1 MEFSLDSSD
10 KDYWI
15 KTISNYCLE
24 IKKDGTIKDYDII
37 IDSKVYVKDLEPFHI
52 TLLACFLH
60 LLQANKDT
68 KLNIITNKDL
78 SHFLKDE
85 LQLDVYFNNY
95 KRKHQKAKSEH
106 ILNLWQVESSK
117 TMEYTHSVES
127 YFQKRFFAGKDLT
140 AFVSSLEEI
149 YFNVC
154 DHSKS
159 RTDAYS
165 YINYKE
171 DSKYIQV
178 AVCDFG
184 VGIPTSLRNGGIVYS
199 NDKEYLE
206 NSIKRGVTCQSSTH
220 NKGFGLDNIISI
232 LQGKAYIRIVSNKA
246 LLLSDGTLNEE
257 TKKFNTK
264 TFDLD
269 FYFNGT
275 LIYIDIPIETF
286 EDTEIEDSFEF

>member
-1 MEFSLDSSD
+1 MEINKVF
-10 KDYWI
+10 I
-15 KTISNYCLE
+15 
-24 IKKDGTIKDYDII
+24 IKDIEII
-37 IDSKVYVKDLEPFHI
+37 IDSNVSVKDLEPFHI
-52 TLLACFLH
+52 TLLACFIH
-60 LLQANKDT
+60 LLEKNKGY
-68 KLNIITNKDL
+68 IISIKASDDM
-78 SHFLKDE
+78 SCFLKDKIK
-85 LQLDVYFNNY
+85 LDIYFSNPQ
-95 KRKHQKAKSEH
+95 RKHQKSTLEH
-106 ILNLWQVESSK
+106 ILNLWQVESAK
-117 TMEYTHSVES
+117 TVEYTRSIES
-127 YFQKRFFAGKDLT
+127 YFQKHFFVGKDLT

-159 RTDAYS
+159 RKNAYS
-165 YINYKE
+165 YIHYKE
-171 DSKYIQV
+171 DGKYIQV

-184 VGIPTSLRNGGIVYS
+184 IGIPTSLRNGGLVYS

-206 NSIKRGVTCQSSTH
+206 NSITRGVTCQSSTH

-246 LLLSDGTLNEE
+246 LLISDGTLNEE

-269 FYFNGT
+269 FYFSGT

-286 EDTEIEDSFEF
+286 EDIEIEDSFEF